1 MEELDS
7 IRNVVD
13 IVAKRM
19 GFEVFDLKSYKRGR
33 KIFINITI
41 DNMKDYVSINDCEA
55 FSKEISPLL
64 DAETTLK
71 NYILEVSSPGLDRP
85 LRELKDFK
93 RFVGR
98 LAKIKYVGE
107 DGKNQTV
114 TGRINSCDEKK
125 QTFTLDVD
133 GDTKTYNFSMI
144 KSANLEIEF

>member
-7 IRNVVD
+7 IRNVAD

-19 GFEVFDLKSYKRGR
+19 GFEIFDLKSYKRGR

-107 DGKNQTV
+107 DGKNHTV
-114 TGRINSCDEKK
+114 AGRINSCDEKN

-133 GDTKTYNFSMI
+133 GDIKTYNFSMI